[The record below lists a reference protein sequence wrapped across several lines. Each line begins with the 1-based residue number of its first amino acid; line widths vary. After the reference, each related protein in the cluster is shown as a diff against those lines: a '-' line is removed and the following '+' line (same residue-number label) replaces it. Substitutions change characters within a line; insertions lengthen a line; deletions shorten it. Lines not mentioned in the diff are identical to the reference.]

1 MASTLIPIAA
11 LLLSS
16 AFLLMAGGLHG
27 LLLPIQGNIEG
38 FTTVELG
45 LIGTGWSVGF
55 LAGCLLMP
63 AVVRRVGHVRSYG
76 VMASVAA
83 VTILLNLLIVSPEAW
98 IALRGLS
105 GFCFAGAAMIVES
118 WLNERAS
125 KENRGTIFSVYQ
137 MVVFA
142 GSTAGQLLMV
152 ITPPKE
158 FFFFAIGAI
167 LYCLALL
174 PTALSTAQHPQ
185 PLKTARLDI
194 RALYR
199 NSPVAVVGCV
209 LIGFVNGA
217 FGTLGAVYAQKI
229 GLPIPSIA
237 LLMAGA
243 VLGGS
248 LIQFPLG
255 RLSDKM
261 DRRKVL
267 VGVCAGAI
275 LIALVIVVLRPRTPE
290 LVIGLTV
297 IFGAMIYPQYAITV
311 AHANDFAAPD
321 EFVKI
326 AGGLLLLLG
335 VGTMIGPFLAA
346 QAMDHFIPE
355 GLFAFT
361 AASHLLLGVY
371 TLFRMSRRGAPS
383 GPAFR
388 GVPLAKGAGSAATP
402 ESVALDPRSGETAPE
417 EDAVPPDPDA
427 VAIAPETEVLP
438 EEPAPAVEDVTP
450 EPATT
455 AAPPEEASPPADAH
469 PAPESE
475 PDVEPPTPATGDEV
489 APTEPDVPP
498 PATTGGDDAEP
509 RG

>member
-27 LLLPIQGNIEG
+27 LLLPIQGTING
-38 FTTVELG
+38 FSTVQLG

-63 AVVRRVGHVRSYG
+63 GMVRRVGHVRSYG
-76 VMASVAA
+76 VMASIAA
-83 VTILLNLLIVSPEAW
+83 VSILLNLLIVSPEAW
-98 IALRGLS
+98 ITLRALS

-137 MVVFA
+137 MVVFG
-142 GSTAGQLLMV
+142 GSTAGQLLMT
-152 ITPPKE
+152 ITPPSE

-185 PLKTARLDI
+185 PLKAARLDI
-194 RALYR
+194 RRLYR
-199 NSPVAVVGCV
+199 NSPVAVIGCV
-209 LIGFVNGA
+209 LIGMVNGA
-217 FGTLGAVYAQKI
+217 FGTLGAVYAQRI

-255 RLSDKM
+255 RLSDRM

-267 VGVCAGAI
+267 VGVCVGAI
-275 LIALVIVVLRPRTPE
+275 AMALVMVILQPRAPG
-290 LVIGLTV
+290 LVIGLTL

-311 AHANDFAAPD
+311 AHANDYAGPD

-335 VGTMIGPFLAA
+335 VGTMIGPILAA
-346 QAMDHFIPE
+346 QAMEHFIPE

-361 AASHLLLGVY
+361 AACHIVLGLY
-371 TLFRMSRRGAPS
+371 TLFRMTRRGAPKAT
-383 GPAFR
+383 AFR
-388 GVPLAKGAGSAATP
+388 SVALAKGASATP
-402 ESVALDPRSGETAPE
+402 ESVTLDPRAGDRQPDEPPPVTPPPPGAVERGPVERPHFTAPVAE
-417 EDAVPPDPDA
+417 PLVAAEIAAGAPGPVADGQPPTPGA
-427 VAIAPETEVLP
+427 APGE
-438 EEPAPAVEDVTP
+438 APADDGAGP
-450 EPATT
+450 D
-455 AAPPEEASPPADAH
+455 S
-469 PAPESE
+469 PAPES
-475 PDVEPPTPATGDEV
+475 PAKDGP
-489 APTEPDVPP
+489 AP
-498 PATTGGDDAEP
+498 G
-509 RG
+509 

>member
-27 LLLPIQGNIEG
+27 LLLPIEGTIQG

-63 AVVRRVGHVRSYG
+63 GVVRRVGHVRSYG

-83 VTILLNLLIVSPEAW
+83 VSILLNLLIVSPEAW
-98 IALRGLS
+98 ITLRALS

-137 MVVFA
+137 MVVFG
-142 GSTAGQLLMV
+142 GSTAGQLLMI
-152 ITPPKE
+152 ITPPNQ

-167 LYCLALL
+167 LYCLAIL

-185 PLKTARLDI
+185 PLKAARLDI
-194 RALYR
+194 RRLYQ
-199 NSPVAVVGCV
+199 NSPVAVIGCV
-209 LIGFVNGA
+209 LIGLVNGA
-217 FGTLGAVYAQKI
+217 FGTLGAVYAQRI
-229 GLPIPSIA
+229 GLPVPSIA

-255 RLSDKM
+255 RLSDRM

-267 VGVCAGAI
+267 VGVCIGAI
-275 LIALVIVVLRPRTPE
+275 AIALVIVILQPRTPG

-335 VGTMIGPFLAA
+335 IGTMIGPFLAA
-346 QAMDHFIPE
+346 QAMESFVPE

-361 AASHLLLGVY
+361 AAAHLVLGLY
-371 TLFRMSRRGAPS
+371 TLFRMTRRGGAPK
-383 GPAFR
+383 GTAFR
-388 GVPLAKGAGSAATP
+388 GVTLAKGGATP
-402 ESVALDPRSGETAPE
+402 QSVTLDPRAGDSPADDDDAP
-417 EDAVPPDPDA
+417 P
-427 VAIAPETEVLP
+427 VAP
-438 EEPAPAVEDVTP
+438 PAPAAADPGPVEAPPVAVTADP
-450 EPATT
+450 LTT
-455 AAPPEEASPPADAH
+455 AAIEAGAPEPGEAGGPDPAGAPAPADD
-469 PAPESE
+469 
-475 PDVEPPTPATGDEV
+475 PDRPQ
-489 APTEPDVPP
+489 PP
-498 PATTGGDDAEP
+498 PGDGRP
-509 RG
+509 PV